1 MWNKGKIKKKEG
13 KNEEKIL
20 GVHLK
25 GTVSKGEKLVS
36 NNGRLAMVS
45 HHCLHLYI
53 TSISI
58 HCKDRKKNTTIFFQ
72 TRSIQSNSYITSDVG
87 GTYHWKETWVG
98 ALTIINWISVTLSTI
113 GRQGNLHEKE
123 YNEVK

>member
-1 MWNKGKIKKKEG
+1 MKKKEG

-25 GTVSKGEKLVS
+25 ATVSKGEKLVS

-58 HCKDRKKNTTIFFQ
+58 HCKDRKKNQLCLLLGLMT
-72 TRSIQSNSYITSDVG
+72 DP
-87 GTYHWKETWVG
+87 
-98 ALTIINWISVTLSTI
+98 INQHKTF
-113 GRQGNLHEKE
+113 
-123 YNEVK
+123 

>member
-58 HCKDRKKNTTIFFQ
+58 QCKDRKKKYNYIL
-72 TRSIQSNSYITSDVG
+72 SNKKYIQWNSYITSDVG
-87 GTYHWKETWVG
+87 GTYNWKETWVG
-98 ALTIINWISVTLSTI
+98 ALTIINWISATLSTI
-113 GRQGNLHEKE
+113 SRQGNLHEKE
-123 YNEVK
+123 YN

>member
-1 MWNKGKIKKKEG
+1 MKKKDG

-25 GTVSKGEKLVS
+25 ATVSKGEKLVS

-72 TRSIQSNSYITSDVG
+72 TTQTITAKKTGQRQKTLPKTPTKITAFLIYIV
-87 GTYHWKETWVG
+87 
-98 ALTIINWISVTLSTI
+98 LMN
-113 GRQGNLHEKE
+113 NLRG
-123 YNEVK
+123 

>member
-1 MWNKGKIKKKEG
+1 MKKKEG
-13 KNEEKIL
+13 KNEEKII

-25 GTVSKGEKLVS
+25 ATVSKGEKLVS

-72 TRSIQSNSYITSDVG
+72 TRS
-87 GTYHWKETWVG
+87 TYNEIH
-98 ALTIINWISVTLSTI
+98 LTIKIW
-113 GRQGNLHEKE
+113 NLKFEIL
-123 YNEVK
+123 YNIYKSNP

>member
-1 MWNKGKIKKKEG
+1 MKKKEG

-25 GTVSKGEKLVS
+25 ATVSKGEKLVS

-72 TRSIQSNSYITSDVG
+72 TRSTYKWMIKPQACKISIDRSNE
-87 GTYHWKETWVG
+87 HM
-98 ALTIINWISVTLSTI
+98 
-113 GRQGNLHEKE
+113 Q
-123 YNEVK
+123 